1 VPGWRADALPELT
14 LTFIKNRE
22 SRTVVRFDI
31 QVQGGEI
38 VGYAV
43 LRKST
48 LEQINNPE
56 GFNAMLTGR
65 Q

>member
-1 VPGWRADALPELT
+1 
-14 LTFIKNRE
+14 
-22 SRTVVRFDI
+22 VVRFDI

-48 LEQINNPE
+48 LERINNPE
-56 GFNAMLTGR
+56 GFNAVLTGA
-65 Q
+65 

>member
-1 VPGWRADALPELT
+1 M

-22 SRTVVRFDI
+22 SRTVVRFDV
-31 QVQGGEI
+31 QVPGGEI

-56 GFNAMLTGR
+56 GFSAVLTGR
-65 Q
+65 E